1 MIVMTTFY
9 NAADYIERCV
19 GSLMGQRFRD
29 FTCYLIDDMST
40 DDSVER
46 AKAMIQGDERFVL
59 IVNEDKKYKNLN
71 YIGILND
78 IAEIDENE
86 VVVELDGDD
95 WLPDSKV
102 LSRINDVYQDGNV
115 WITNGSF
122 KYSSG
127 AEGFSAPQVFFD
139 ILRTQRFTASH
150 LRTWRVFL
158 WREIKDEDH
167 RDNNGDYLKVNADL
181 AYMLPMLEMAGPQH
195 YRYLPETNLIYN
207 EMNPINDH
215 KVDMTLVNKSSV
227 EIREREQY
235 KRLER

>member
-9 NAADYIERCV
+9 NAAEYIERCV

-40 DDSVER
+40 DDSVEKAR
-46 AKAMIQGDERFVL
+46 AMIQGDERFVL
-59 IVNEDKKYKNLN
+59 IVNEEKKYKNLN

-78 IAEIDENE
+78 IPEIDENE

-95 WLPDSKV
+95 WLPESKV
-102 LSRINDVYQDGNV
+102 LGRINDIYQDENV

-150 LRTWRVFL
+150 LRTWKVFL

-167 RDNNGDYLKVNADL
+167 KDDNGDYLRVNADL
-181 AYMLPMLEMAGPQH
+181 AYMIPMLEMAGPKH
-195 YRYLPETNLIYN
+195 YRYLPETNLTYN

-215 KVDMTLVNKSSV
+215 KVDMDLVDKSAV
-227 EIREREQY
+227 EIRDREQY